1 MATLRNST
9 GWASWR
15 TKARAWFMEQ
25 GLDEVITK
33 ERPADRLLRP
43 TTSAE
48 RVADPRAGRRQ
59 ELLAAEAAIARKERR
74 PATHLRAAAA
84 ASGTTA
90 PPGSRFIVAAWET
103 FGAAAKPTAT
113 LVADLLRAACGRIGL
128 DGSAAASLRR
138 DRNCV
143 A

>member
-9 GWASWR
+9 GWTSWR

-48 RVADPRAGRRQ
+48 Q
-59 ELLAAEAAIARKERR
+59 AAWLEKER
-74 PATHLRAAAA
+74 ALQAARR
-84 ASGTTA
+84 A
-90 PPGSRFIVAAWET
+90 PPRV
-103 FGAAAKPTAT
+103 
-113 LVADLLRAACGRIGL
+113 LLRPLVGW
-128 DGSAAASLRR
+128 RR
-138 DRNCV
+138 FVLVPAPRGKSGGF
-143 A
+143 